1 MHRKTIHHNIRL
13 PSSQSYIHHTQA
25 IPLSYIHHS
34 IPCFSK
40 TSIIPK
46 NEDWVWRTE
55 GTGDAS
61 APKSLRAKSA
71 VTWQLLTNH
80 PKPYKTS
87 WWFRPRGNISQIGSF
102 PQLGVKINNIWNHHL
117 EEHACQQLWSD
128 YAIIWDKC
136 ILDTLRM
143 IDHAAS
149 FPTIPSQYSIMFHH
163 YLISF
168 KISIISQPRQGSLNS
183 HPKQCIVIREIPSK
197 SP

>member
-1 MHRKTIHHNIRL
+1 MHRKTIHHNIPL

-71 VTWQLLTNH
+71 VTAQLVVSTQG
-80 PKPYKTS
+80 K
-87 WWFRPRGNISQIGSF
+87 NISQIGSF

-149 FPTIPSQYSIMFHH
+149 FPIIPSQYSIMFHH

>member
-1 MHRKTIHHNIRL
+1 MKTEFGGQKALVMPVPPKVYGQSLQSLDNCWQTIRNRIRL
-13 PSSQSYIHHTQA
+13 VGGFDPD
-25 IPLSYIHHS
+25 
-34 IPCFSK
+34 
-40 TSIIPK
+40 K
-46 NEDWVWRTE
+46 NM
-55 GTGDAS
+55 
-61 APKSLRAKSA
+61 
-71 VTWQLLTNH
+71 
-80 PKPYKTS
+80 
-87 WWFRPRGNISQIGSF
+87 SQIGSF